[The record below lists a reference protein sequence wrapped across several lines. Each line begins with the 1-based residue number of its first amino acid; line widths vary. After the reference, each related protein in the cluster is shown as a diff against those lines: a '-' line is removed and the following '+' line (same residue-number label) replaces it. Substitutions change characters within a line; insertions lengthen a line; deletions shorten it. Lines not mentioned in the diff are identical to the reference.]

1 MSRNPIT
8 LEALEMLDAIE
19 RRGSFAKAAQELG
32 KATSALSYLVQ
43 RLEEQ
48 LAITLFQR
56 QGRRSVL
63 TPAGRV
69 LLDDG
74 RNIINA
80 TRLMADKAREVA
92 TGWEPSLRIALESIA
107 DYPMVF
113 EQLQL
118 FLEEHP
124 SMEIDL
130 SECVLGGGWDA
141 LEHDRV
147 DLVIGVPSPVPAQKG
162 FRAISLGKTDMIPVI
177 GSAHPLSKLANK
189 HEQLIQALPDIRRV
203 ITHDTTARHSNTNV
217 ARTAGLVDG
226 QKRFYVENTQQKLS
240 AIIAG
245 IGIGHLPAKRIA
257 PLIKDKTL
265 RKLDLKQN
273 TSGENFIAW
282 KVSHKGKGL
291 KALTSRLTDLD
302 WD

>member
-19 RRGSFAKAAQELG
+19 RRGSFAKAAEELG

-43 RLEEQ
+43 KLEEQ

-69 LLDDG
+69 LLEDG
-74 RNIINA
+74 RNIVNA
-80 TRLMADKAREVA
+80 TRLLADKAREVA
-92 TGWEPSLRIALESIA
+92 TGWEPSLRIAVESVV
-107 DYPMVF
+107 DQPTLF
-113 EQLQL
+113 QQLHL
-118 FLEEHP
+118 FLQEHP
-124 SMEIDL
+124 TMELDV

-147 DLVIGVPSPVPAQKG
+147 DMVVGAPSPAPQQKG
-162 FRAISLGKTDMIPVI
+162 IRAIRLSENNMVPVI
-177 GSAHPLSKLANK
+177 GTAHPLAKLAK
-189 HEQLIQALPDIRRV
+189 QRTQLEQALPNIRRV
-203 ITHDTTARHSNTNV
+203 ITHDTTATASNTNI

-226 QKRFYVENTQQKLS
+226 QLRFYVENTEQKLS

-257 PLIKDKTL
+257 PLVKNGTL
-265 RKLDLKQN
+265 AILDLGDA
-273 TSGENFIAW
+273 TAGEHLIAW
-282 KVSHKGKGL
+282 KIAHKGNGL
-291 KALTSRLTDLD
+291 KALSQRLTSVN

>member
-1 MSRNPIT
+1 MNRNPIT
-8 LEALEMLDAIE
+8 LEALEVLDAIE

-48 LAITLFQR
+48 LDITLFQR

-69 LLDDG
+69 LLEDG

-92 TGWEPSLRIALESIA
+92 TGWEPALSIALESIA
-107 DYPMVF
+107 DHPMVF
-113 EQLQL
+113 EQFQL

-147 DLVIGVPSPVPAQKG
+147 DLVIGAPGPVPQQKG
-162 FRAISLGKTDMIPVI
+162 FRSIRLGQTDMIPVI

-189 HEQLIQALPDIRRV
+189 QKQLEQVLPDIRKV
-203 ITHDTTARHSNTNV
+203 ITHDTTARQSHTNV
-217 ARTAGLVDG
+217 ARNAGLVDG
-226 QKRFYVENTQQKLS
+226 QKRFYVENSQQKLS

-257 PLIKDKTL
+257 PLLKNNTL
-265 RKLDLKQN
+265 KALDLGQN
-273 TSGENFIAW
+273 NSGESFIAW

-291 KALTSRLTDLD
+291 KALTKRLTNLN